1 MKIAFELGTIVCTRG
16 VNDATCENKE
26 FAKFVQKSLTRHILC
41 DWGDMCDEDK
51 ESNNSAVA
59 NGDDRIFSA
68 YNYKNGVKIWIITEW
83 DRSVTTILFPEE
95 Y

>member
-1 MKIAFELGTIVCTRG
+1 MKFELGQIVCTMG
-16 VNDATCENKE
+16 VSQAMEDNL
-26 FAKFVQKSLTRHILC
+26 KFVKFIQKSLARHINC
-41 DWGDMCDEDK
+41 DWGDMCEEDK

-68 YNYKNGVKIWIITEW
+68 YNYKNGVKVWIITEW

>member
-1 MKIAFELGTIVCTRG
+1 METAFELGTIVCTMG
-16 VNDATCENKE
+16 VNDAICENKE
-26 FAKFVQKSLTRHILC
+26 FADFVQKSLTRHILC

-68 YNYKNGVKIWIITEW
+68 YNYKNGVKVWIITEW